1 VRRIAIELVILVIA
15 IAAAGYAAMTRMQ
28 LGDLQKEAVSL
39 KEKLAASDAQK
50 QSVQQRMPELL
61 LKERQLQAAQ
71 AALDNGS
78 ILADLESAIAKTSAS
93 PTEQQLALGGLRMVV
108 KGTGDPGTLNAFQKA
123 LELVEW
129 SKHLKMMCAAQIG
142 IAASGKQIAVLDECT
157 RKPAAPDKPA
167 PPKSAGQTAAPVAPP
182 SAAAPVAA
190 APVAAPPA
198 AQPAATVPAGAVP
211 AGAVPAGAVPA
222 APAQRRN

>member
-1 VRRIAIELVILVIA
+1 MRRIAFELVILVIA
-15 IAAAGYAAMTRMQ
+15 FAAAGYAAMTKMQ

-39 KEKLAASDAQK
+39 KEKLAVSDAQK
-50 QSVQQRMPELL
+50 QSMQQRMPELL

-108 KGTGDPGTLNAFQKA
+108 KGTGDPDTLNAFQKA

-157 RKPAAPDKPA
+157 RKPAAAPDKPA
-167 PPKSAGQTAAPVAPP
+167 PPKSAGQAEAPVTATPVAAAV
-182 SAAAPVAA
+182 AAAPVAA
-190 APVAAPPA
+190 APAP
-198 AQPAATVPAGAVP
+198 V
-211 AGAVPAGAVPA
+211 
-222 APAQRRN
+222 APAKPHN

>member
-1 VRRIAIELVILVIA
+1 MRRIAIELVILVIA
-15 IAAAGYAAMTRMQ
+15 IAAAGYAAMTKMQ
-28 LGDLQKEAVSL
+28 LDDLQKETVSL
-39 KEKLAASDAQK
+39 KEKLTASDAQK

-108 KGTGDPGTLNAFQKA
+108 KGTGDPDTLNAFQKA

-142 IAASGKQIAVLDECT
+142 IEASGKQIAVLDECT
-157 RKPAAPDKPA
+157 RKPAAAPDKPA

-182 SAAAPVAA
+182 SVATPVAAAPVAA
-190 APVAAPPA
+190 APAAEPA
-198 AQPAATVPAGAVP
+198 ATIPAATVPAGA
-211 AGAVPAGAVPA
+211 APA

>member
-1 VRRIAIELVILVIA
+1 MRRIAFELVILVIA
-15 IAAAGYAAMTRMQ
+15 FAAAGYAAMTKMQ

-39 KEKLAASDAQK
+39 KEKLAVSDAQK
-50 QSVQQRMPELL
+50 QSMQQRMPELL
-61 LKERQLQAAQ
+61 LKEGQLQAAQ

-157 RKPAAPDKPA
+157 RKPAAAPDKPA
-167 PPKSAGQTAAPVAPP
+167 PPKSAGQAEAPVTATPVAAAV
-182 SAAAPVAA
+182 AAAPVAA
-190 APVAAPPA
+190 APAP
-198 AQPAATVPAGAVP
+198 V
-211 AGAVPAGAVPA
+211 
-222 APAQRRN
+222 APAKPHN

>member
-1 VRRIAIELVILVIA
+1 MRRIAFELVILVIA
-15 IAAAGYAAMTRMQ
+15 FAAAGYAAMTKMQ

-39 KEKLAASDAQK
+39 KEKLAVSDAQK
-50 QSVQQRMPELL
+50 QSMQQRMPELL

-108 KGTGDPGTLNAFQKA
+108 KGTGDPDTLNAFQKA

-157 RKPAAPDKPA
+157 RKPAAAPDKPA
-167 PPKSAGQTAAPVAPP
+167 PPKSAGQAEAPVTATPVTATP
-182 SAAAPVAA
+182 VAATAVAAAPVAA
-190 APVAAPPA
+190 APAP
-198 AQPAATVPAGAVP
+198 V
-211 AGAVPAGAVPA
+211 
-222 APAQRRN
+222 APAKPHN

>member
-1 VRRIAIELVILVIA
+1 VRRIAFELVILVIA
-15 IAAAGYAAMTRMQ
+15 FAAAGYAAMTKMQ

-39 KEKLAASDAQK
+39 KEKLAVSDAQK
-50 QSVQQRMPELL
+50 QSMQQRMPELL

-108 KGTGDPGTLNAFQKA
+108 KGTGDPDTLNAFQKA

-157 RKPAAPDKPA
+157 RKPAAAPDKPA
-167 PPKSAGQTAAPVAPP
+167 PPKSAGQAEAPVTATPVAAAV
-182 SAAAPVAA
+182 AAAPVAA
-190 APVAAPPA
+190 APAP
-198 AQPAATVPAGAVP
+198 V
-211 AGAVPAGAVPA
+211 
-222 APAQRRN
+222 APAKPHN

>member
-1 VRRIAIELVILVIA
+1 MRRIAFELVILVIA
-15 IAAAGYAAMTRMQ
+15 FAAAGYAAMTKMQ

-39 KEKLAASDAQK
+39 KEKLAVSDAQK
-50 QSVQQRMPELL
+50 QSMQQRMPELL

-108 KGTGDPGTLNAFQKA
+108 KGTGDPDTLNAFQKA

-157 RKPAAPDKPA
+157 RKPAAAPDKPA
-167 PPKSAGQTAAPVAPP
+167 PPKSAGQAEAPVTATPVAATAV
-182 SAAAPVAA
+182 AAAPVAA
-190 APVAAPPA
+190 APAP
-198 AQPAATVPAGAVP
+198 V
-211 AGAVPAGAVPA
+211 
-222 APAQRRN
+222 APAKPHN

>member
-1 VRRIAIELVILVIA
+1 MRRIAIELVILVIA
-15 IAAAGYAAMTRMQ
+15 IAAAGYAAMTKMQ
-28 LGDLQKEAVSL
+28 LDDLQKEAVSL

-108 KGTGDPGTLNAFQKA
+108 KGAGDLGTLNAFQKA

-157 RKPAAPDKPA
+157 RKPAAAPDKPA

-182 SAAAPVAA
+182 SAATPVAA
-190 APVAAPPA
+190 APVAAAPA
-198 AQPAATVPAGAVP
+198 AEPAATIPAATVPAGA
-211 AGAVPAGAVPA
+211 APA

>member
-1 VRRIAIELVILVIA
+1 MRRIAFEVVILVLA
-15 IAAAGYAAMTRMQ
+15 CSAGGYAAMTKMQ
-28 LGDLQKEAVSL
+28 LDDLQKEAVSL

-108 KGTGDPGTLNAFQKA
+108 KGAGDLGTLNAFQKA

-142 IAASGKQIAVLDECT
+142 IAASGKQIAVPDECT
-157 RKPAAPDKPA
+157 RKPAAAPDKPA

-182 SAAAPVAA
+182 SAATPVAA
-190 APVAAPPA
+190 APVAAAPA
-198 AQPAATVPAGAVP
+198 AEPAATIPAATVPAGA
-211 AGAVPAGAVPA
+211 APA

>member
-1 VRRIAIELVILVIA
+1 MRRIAIELVILAIA
-15 IAAAGYAAMTRMQ
+15 IAAAGYAAMTKMQ
-28 LGDLQKEAVSL
+28 LDDLQKEAVSL
-39 KEKLAASDAQK
+39 KEKLVASEAQK
-50 QSVQQRMPELL
+50 QSVQQRLPELL

-108 KGTGDPGTLNAFQKA
+108 KGSGDLGTLNAFQKA

-157 RKPAAPDKPA
+157 RKPAAVPDKPA
-167 PPKSAGQTAAPVAPP
+167 PPKSAEQTAAPVAPA
-182 SAAAPVAA
+182 SAATPVAA
-190 APVAAPPA
+190 EPA
-198 AQPAATVPAGAVP
+198 ATVPAATVPAGAVP
-211 AGAVPAGAVPA
+211 AGAAPA

>member
-1 VRRIAIELVILVIA
+1 MRRIAIELVILVIA
-15 IAAAGYAAMTRMQ
+15 IAAAGYAAMTKMQ
-28 LGDLQKEAVSL
+28 LDDLQKETVSL

-108 KGTGDPGTLNAFQKA
+108 KGAGDLGTLNAFQKA

-142 IAASGKQIAVLDECT
+142 IAASGKQIAVPDECT
-157 RKPAAPDKPA
+157 RKPAAAPDKPA

-182 SAAAPVAA
+182 SAATPVAA
-190 APVAAPPA
+190 APVAAAPA
-198 AQPAATVPAGAVP
+198 AEPAATIPAATVPAGA
-211 AGAVPAGAVPA
+211 APA

>member
-1 VRRIAIELVILVIA
+1 MRRIAIELVILVIA
-15 IAAAGYAAMTRMQ
+15 IAAAGYAAMTKMQ
-28 LGDLQKEAVSL
+28 LDDLQKETVSL
-39 KEKLAASDAQK
+39 KEKLTASDAQK

-108 KGTGDPGTLNAFQKA
+108 KGTGDPDTLNAFQKA

-157 RKPAAPDKPA
+157 RKPAAAPDKPA
-167 PPKSAGQTAAPVAPP
+167 PPKSAGQAEAPVTATPVAAAAV
-182 SAAAPVAA
+182 AAAPVAA
-190 APVAAPPA
+190 APAP
-198 AQPAATVPAGAVP
+198 V
-211 AGAVPAGAVPA
+211 
-222 APAQRRN
+222 APAKPHN